1 VTAALPAPLSPET
14 FERYRRLIHAK
25 TGIWMR
31 DGKHILVSNRLR
43 RRLAALGL
51 ASYEDYLALLETPGV
66 DRAEMSRFID
76 AVSTNETYF
85 YRETGHFAALS
96 GTVLP
101 ALLPRGRP
109 VHVWC
114 AGSSTGEEAYTLRIV
129 CDEAVRRYGGSVQIT
144 GTDINTAVVAAARE
158 GVYRERAV
166 RLVPPEVLRT
176 CFEAAGEAAWQV
188 RRELRDRVSFRV
200 QNLLVDPAPD
210 GAPFDVIFCRNV
222 MIYFDK
228 PTQKHLV
235 DDVFAPAIRDDGW
248 LFVGHAESLTGTS
261 DRFAYRPVALE
272 GTPRGRAPAYRPVAD
287 AARKGSAA

>member
-1 VTAALPAPLSPET
+1 MNAALPGPLGPET
-14 FERYRRLIHAK
+14 FERFRSLIHAK

-51 ASYEDYLALLETPGV
+51 GSYEDYLALLEAPGA
-66 DRAEMSRFID
+66 DRMEMSRFID

-85 YRETGHFAALS
+85 YRESGHFAALVA
-96 GTVLP
+96 TVLP
-101 ALLPRGRP
+101 VLLPRGRP
-109 VHVWC
+109 VRIWC

-129 CDEAVRRYGGSVQIT
+129 CDETVRRHGGDVQIT
-144 GTDINTAVVAAARE
+144 GTDINTTVVAAARE
-158 GVYRERAV
+158 GVYRERSV

-176 CFEAAGEAAWQV
+176 CFESSAEGAWRV
-188 RRELRDRVSFRV
+188 RRELRDRVDFRV

-210 GAPFDVIFCRNV
+210 GSPFDIIFCRNV

-228 PTQKHLV
+228 PTQKRLV
-235 DDVFAPAIRDDGW
+235 DDVFAPALRGDGW

-261 DRFAYRPVALE
+261 DRFAYRPVLIE
-272 GTPRGRAPAYRPVAD
+272 GSPRGRAPAYRLVPD
-287 AARKGSAA
+287 PSRKGNAA

>member
-1 VTAALPAPLSPET
+1 MNAALPGPLSPET
-14 FERYRRLIHAK
+14 FERFRSLIHAK

-43 RRLAALGL
+43 RRLSATGL
-51 ASYEDYLALLETPGV
+51 ASYEDYLALLEAPGV
-66 DRAEMSRFID
+66 DHAEMSRFID

-85 YRETGHFAALS
+85 YRETGHFAALA

-101 ALLPRGRP
+101 GLLPRGRP
-109 VHVWC
+109 VHIWC

-129 CDEAVRRYGGSVQIT
+129 CDEAVRRHGGVVQIT

-176 CFEAAGEAAWQV
+176 CFESEGEGAWRV
-188 RRELRDRVSFRV
+188 RRELRERVTFRV
-200 QNLLVDPAPD
+200 HNLLVDPAPD

-228 PTQKHLV
+228 PTQKRLV
-235 DDVFAPAIRDDGW
+235 DEMFAPALRGDGW

-261 DRFAYRPVALE
+261 ERFAYRPVALE
-272 GTPRGRAPAYRPVAD
+272 GTPRGRAPAYRPVAETT
-287 AARKGSAA
+287 RKGSAA